1 MNDFENDVDDILS
14 QLKTREKNTP
24 KEDEIELTRDN
35 LEAFLLKSAGSLVR
49 NALNAV
55 SDAQIA
61 TSGASES
68 EEIEAVAEL
77 TKAASSA
84 IEALNKI
91 YVTLE
96 KSRAAKELKTMDI
109 QARLQMNSEDNT
121 TKLLLSREEVF
132 KELFD
137 DKGHKAV
144 IEIDS
149 STD

>member
-1 MNDFENDVDDILS
+1 MNIDQDVDDILS
-14 QLKTREKNTP
+14 QLQSHNQKQDSKP
-24 KEDEIELTRDN
+24 GDEIITRDN
-35 LEAFLLKSAGSLVR
+35 LESFLIKSAGGLVQK
-49 NALNAV
+49 ALGAV
-55 SDAQIA
+55 DDAQIS
-61 TSGASES
+61 TSGAVES

-77 TKAASSA
+77 TKAAAAA

-109 QARLQMNSEDNT
+109 SARLQMNNADNE

-137 DKGHKAV
+137 KESAID
-144 IEIDS
+144 IE
-149 STD
+149 STVV